1 MPAPPTMRG
10 TFPVLYRSSSTG
22 LLRMSG
28 HIGQGVCRATQIADH
43 QHVVFVAQRCRIE
56 AELAQQLITAT
67 HFQRRRAGVD
77 FHREEPV
84 DLTYPTA
91 GVVDDVMA
99 LERFALRVDETAQYG
114 QRLHYA
120 DLPVIDAALVQVI
133 VRARRLNGCR
143 RHVGAIEIEA
153 HGAVLVGRDRD
164 EIAPGTQARTAT

>member
-67 HFQRRRAGVD
+67 LEVRRGDQLLITATHFQRRRAGVH

-91 GVVDDVMA
+91 G
-99 LERFALRVDETAQYG
+99 
-114 QRLHYA
+114 
-120 DLPVIDAALVQVI
+120 
-133 VRARRLNGCR
+133 
-143 RHVGAIEIEA
+143 
-153 HGAVLVGRDRD
+153 
-164 EIAPGTQARTAT
+164 